1 MSACSEYYPTE
12 PSSPVVT
19 TASVPGPQSVQGLET
34 LGQVFDARP
43 AYFLADYEKS
53 LGNYIVDADGN
64 AFLDVYAQ
72 IASIALGYNNPKLIE
87 AAKSPEMIRALV
99 DRPALGNFPSKDLAP
114 ILQKILDFAPK
125 GQDKVWSGL
134 SGADAN
140 ELAFKAAFMYY
151 RAKQRGYNAAFSAE
165 ENTTVM
171 QNAQPGSPQLAV
183 LSFKKAF
190 HGRLFASGS
199 STCSKPIHK
208 LDFPAFEW
216 PHAEYPY
223 YAFPLAENEA
233 ANRAE
238 DDRCLKIVEDLITS
252 WPTPVAALIV
262 EPIQSEG
269 GDNHASTY
277 FLQKLRDLT
286 LKHGVVYIIDEVQT
300 GVGATGKAWCHE
312 WADIQPPVDLVTFSK
327 KFQSAGYFFHDPL
340 FVPNQP
346 YRQFNTW
353 CGEPA
358 RMIIAG
364 AIAQEVTDKN
374 LIQQVSR
381 VGDYLFGK
389 LEQLQSQNPDK
400 FQRLRGQHRGTFIA
414 WDLPS
419 SAQRDAL
426 LKSLKQKGCNVGG
439 CAEKSV
445 RLRPTL
451 TFEEK
456 HADILLEALTQAVA
470 ELEN

>member
-1 MSACSEYYPTE
+1 MSVASQYYPNE
-12 PSSPVVT
+12 PTVPVVQT
-19 TASVPGPQSVQGLET
+19 SAIPGPESVKGLEA
-34 LGQVFDARP
+34 LGKVFDARP

-64 AFLDVYAQ
+64 SYLDLYAQ

-99 DRPALGNFPSKDLAP
+99 DRPALGNFPSRDLEP
-114 ILQKILDFAPK
+114 ILKKILKFAPK

-151 RAKQRGYNAAFSAE
+151 RSKERGYHKEFSTE
-165 ENTTVM
+165 ENTSVM
-171 QNAQPGSPQLAV
+171 RNAEPGSPHLAV

-199 STCSKPIHK
+199 VTCSKPIHK

-216 PHAEYPY
+216 PHAEYPHY
-223 YAFPLAENEA
+223 QYPLAENEA

-238 DDRCLKIVEDLITS
+238 DDRCLKIVEDLIKS
-252 WPTPVAALIV
+252 WSIPVAALII

-269 GDNHASTY
+269 GDNHASKY
-277 FLQKLRDLT
+277 FLQALRDLT
-286 LKHGVVYIIDEVQT
+286 SKLGVVYIIDEVQT

-327 KFQSAGYFFHDPL
+327 KFQSAGYFFHDTL
-340 FVPNQP
+340 FVPNKP

-364 AIAQEVTDKN
+364 AIAQEVQEKN
-374 LIQQVSR
+374 LLEQCSR
-381 VGDYLFGK
+381 VGDYLFAK
-389 LEQLQSQNPDK
+389 LEALRSKYPQK
-400 FQRLRGQHRGTFIA
+400 FQRLRGQSRGTFIA
-414 WDLPS
+414 WDLPTG
-419 SAQRDAL
+419 AERDAL
-426 LKSLKQKGCNVGG
+426 LKSLKLNGCNVGG
-439 CAEKSV
+439 CAELSV

-456 HADILLEALTQAVA
+456 HADIFIEALAKSVS
-470 ELEN
+470 EL